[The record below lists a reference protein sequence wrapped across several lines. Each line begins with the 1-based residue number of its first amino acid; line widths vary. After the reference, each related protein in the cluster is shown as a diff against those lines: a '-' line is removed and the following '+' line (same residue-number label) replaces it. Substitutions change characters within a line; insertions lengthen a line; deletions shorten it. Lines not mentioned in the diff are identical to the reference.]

1 MEGCDPEMVIL
12 HSGIND
18 VSKLGEIA
26 VDHVIKSFKLNA
38 RKIARKSKGIC
49 AVSGLIQTKDA
60 EKNKLVARINSELQ
74 ETANECG
81 WKFVSNDAVQRFDLR
96 DEVWK

>member
-1 MEGCDPEMVIL
+1 MLKVVEDMPWPKSMRVFVRPKGGERFLESLYRLEGIVEGCDPEMVIL

-18 VSKLGEIA
+18 VSKLEEIA

-49 AVSGLIQTKDA
+49 AVSG
-60 EKNKLVARINSELQ
+60 
-74 ETANECG
+74 
-81 WKFVSNDAVQRFDLR
+81 
-96 DEVWK
+96 